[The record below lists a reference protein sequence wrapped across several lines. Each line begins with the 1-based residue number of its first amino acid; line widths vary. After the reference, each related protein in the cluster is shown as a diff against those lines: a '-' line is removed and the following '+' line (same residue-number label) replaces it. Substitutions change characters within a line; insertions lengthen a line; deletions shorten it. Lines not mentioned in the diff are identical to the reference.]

1 MRRDLRIPAILALI
15 FVLLT
20 LAACDGITATPSV
33 TSNTSSDALLLP
45 MATEQNSPVACE
57 VCAQETLAALQTQE
71 KSNTDAQAA
80 ATAEILHANAQAT
93 LNSANATLSAVQT
106 QDKNN
111 ANVIAVQI
119 AATAQIIRANA
130 EATLNSAVATQN
142 AAQTQTQYD
151 LQATQVAGTQ
161 SAEAAIVQ
169 QNKNDLAAGTQTAV
183 ANIIA
188 TQTQSA
194 IATSQVYADQAR
206 QRDEQRQGPITFLW
220 MCCLPIF
227 GVLLASLVLWSFW
240 RWVKIQQGPRI
251 LENPVEN
258 LPAPAADYQQDNS
271 SPYLESNIVD
281 SRYHLTNPED
291 QVHGWVNEVKSKLA
305 DSDEK
310 DENDNT
316 DN

>member
-45 MATEQNSPVACE
+45 MATEPISPVPCDG
-57 VCAQETLAALQTQE
+57 CAQATLSALQTQE

-80 ATAEILHANAQAT
+80 ATAAIVHANAQAT
-93 LNSANATLSAVQT
+93 LNAANATLNAVQT
-106 QDKNN
+106 QDQNN
-111 ANVIAVQI
+111 ANIVAAQL

-151 LQATQVAGTQ
+151 LQVKEMAGTQ
-161 SAEAAIVQ
+161 SAEAAIIQ

-227 GVLLASLVLWSFW
+227 GVLLAGLILWSYW
-240 RWVKIQQGPRI
+240 RWVKVQQGPRI
-251 LENPVEN
+251 LEEPVEK
-258 LPAPAADYQQDNS
+258 LPAPVADYQQDNS
-271 SPYLESNIVD
+271 SRYLESNIVD

-305 DSDEK
+305 SSDDK
-310 DENDNT
+310 DEDDT
-316 DN
+316 DV